1 MAEDDKSMDIAG
13 IGKLA
18 QAIPKEGWNKLIDVA
33 SSTFADLIA
42 PITKTTA
49 GLGGLIQAKFD
60 TMIDTQKVFAADAV
74 NRAKEKVGQVGGTP
88 KAIPKAKVLLPS
100 IENASLETD
109 DDLRDIWA
117 NLIANELIGAN
128 VHPEFPS
135 VLSRLD
141 SHDAMVLSEIAEKSN
156 KETVQLAAK
165 YLSKASAIAA
175 QIAIR
180 SIPAIVRATGL
191 NLPKDLASEFKQEGP
206 GDFST
211 EHLERLNLIKASNGD
226 WKLTY
231 FGEEFVK
238 AVTDPNYSKE
248 APAPNN
254 D

>member
-1 MAEDDKSMDIAG
+1 MAEEDKSMDFAG
-13 IGKLA
+13 VGKLA

-33 SSTFADLIA
+33 ANAFSDLIA

-74 NRAKEKVGQVGGTP
+74 NRAKEKVNQVGIAP
-88 KAIPKAKVLLPS
+88 QAIPKAKVLLPA
-100 IENASLETD
+100 IESASLETD

-141 SHDAMVLSEIAEKSN
+141 SHDAMVLSEIAEQSN
-156 KETVQLAAK
+156 KKVVKLAAK
-165 YLSKASAIAA
+165 HFATATTIAA
-175 QIAIR
+175 FLQNDFALR
-180 SIPAIVRATGL
+180 V
-191 NLPKDLASEFKQEGP
+191 KQEGALS
-206 GDFST
+206 DFST
-211 EHLERLNLIKASNGD
+211 EHLERLNLIKRSNGV

-248 APAPNN
+248 AHEPIN
-254 D
+254 DADD